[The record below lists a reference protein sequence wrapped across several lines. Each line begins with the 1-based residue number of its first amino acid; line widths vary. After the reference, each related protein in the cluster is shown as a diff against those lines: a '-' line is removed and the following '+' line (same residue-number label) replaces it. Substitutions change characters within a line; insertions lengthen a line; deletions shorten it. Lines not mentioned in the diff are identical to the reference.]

1 MPAPASAW
9 QRGNKR
15 ASPQIYPFLFSGHSV
30 ATQGLST
37 DCELKCALA
46 EAIPSQRAEKSIKT
60 AFGSKSLGEVTLNMA
75 LGGMRGVPGLLLGTS
90 LLDAEDGIRFR
101 GHTITELQQ
110 KLPKACP
117 SGEPLPEGLLWLFLT
132 GNMPSKEQVAGL
144 SAELRKRADIPPQ
157 VFKVLK
163 ALPAR
168 THPMTQLSCAIMSM
182 QPDSKFARAYENGL
196 RKSALG
202 STFKVSVV
210 LLDYRVLR
218 LQYTVVLSETE
229 ASSNRTKMA

>member
-1 MPAPASAW
+1 MLW
-9 QRGNKR
+9 
-15 ASPQIYPFLFSGHSV
+15 
-30 ATQGLST
+30 
-37 DCELKCALA
+37 E
-46 EAIPSQRAEKSIKT
+46 
-60 AFGSKSLGEVTLNMA
+60 
-75 LGGMRGVPGLLLGTS
+75 TS

-132 GNMPSKEQVAGL
+132 GNMPSKEQVVGL

-157 VFKVLK
+157 VFKVLE
-163 ALPAR
+163 ALPAK

-182 QPDSKFARAYENGL
+182 QPDSKFARAYQNGL
-196 RKSALG
+196 RKRIIGIQPSRIL
-202 STFKVSVV
+202 STV
-210 LLDYRVLR
+210 LLDYQVLR

-229 ASSNRTKMA
+229 ASSKRTLSSTGLEILHT

>member
-1 MPAPASAW
+1 
-9 QRGNKR
+9 
-15 ASPQIYPFLFSGHSV
+15 
-30 ATQGLST
+30 
-37 DCELKCALA
+37 
-46 EAIPSQRAEKSIKT
+46 
-60 AFGSKSLGEVTLNMA
+60 
-75 LGGMRGVPGLLLGTS
+75 MRGVPGLLWGTS

-110 KLPKACP
+110 KLPKACA

-157 VFKVLK
+157 VFKVLE
-163 ALPAR
+163 ALPAK

-196 RKSALG
+196 SKSDYWDPTSRTP
-202 STFKVSVV
+202 STV

-218 LQYTVVLSETE
+218 LQYTAVLSETE
-229 ASSNRTKMA
+229 ASSTRTQPSTGPGILHT